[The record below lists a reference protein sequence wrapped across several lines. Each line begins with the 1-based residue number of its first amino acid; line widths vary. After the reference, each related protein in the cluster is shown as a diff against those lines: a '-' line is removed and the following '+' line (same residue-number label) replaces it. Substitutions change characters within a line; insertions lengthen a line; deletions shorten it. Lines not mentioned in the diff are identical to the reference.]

1 MSAPEEVI
9 EIARAR
15 LAARAAKDWA
25 LADQLR
31 NKIAELGFEVLDVA
45 DGFEF
50 KLKSP
55 FPIVSRVG
63 DLRKFTDKSFESA
76 VAIINDSYV
85 EDLVA
90 AIKSVKEFAP
100 ESCAILVLI
109 AGKPELHDLA
119 AQLDGRTFIAQIQE
133 GVGWGEA
140 ANALLKF
147 APAPY
152 VIVMDPSTRFLGDA
166 ITPTVEKLATGEW
179 AAVGWHGGLVNV
191 ADDWRTV
198 EDKGPGPVDV
208 LFSYFMGLNRENAI
222 ESGGFSIRALYYRN
236 ADMEFSLRLR
246 QSRGNLLQID
256 LPLEQSRHHGYY
268 DTDPIYRDEQ
278 SKKNYDRI
286 LERFRGKNEIL
297 VERR

>member
-1 MSAPEEVI
+1 MSAPEVVI
-9 EIARAR
+9 ELARAR

-31 NKIAELGFEVLDVA
+31 NQIAEYGFEVLDVA

-63 DLRKFTDKSFESA
+63 DLRKFTDKTFGSSVA
-76 VAIINDSYV
+76 VIADGFIP
-85 EDLVA
+85 DLITS
-90 AIKSVKEFAP
+90 IKSIKAWAP
-100 ESCAILVLI
+100 ADCAILVLI
-109 AGKPELHDLA
+109 VGKPDVEGLA
-119 AQLDGRTFIAQIQE
+119 TQLDARTFITQIQE

-147 APAPY
+147 APSKY
-152 VIVMDPSTRFLGDA
+152 VIIMDPSTQLLGDA
-166 ITPTVEKLATGEW
+166 VTPTIAELATGEW
-179 AAVGWHGGLVNV
+179 AAVGWRGGLVNIE
-191 ADDWRTV
+191 DEWRSV
-198 EDKGPGPVDV
+198 VDKGSGEVDV
-208 LFSYFMGLNRENAI
+208 LFSYFLGLNRESAI
-222 ESGGFSIRALYYRN
+222 ECGGFNSRAIYYRN
-236 ADMEFSLRLR
+236 ADIEFSLRLR

-256 LPLEQSRHHGYY
+256 LPLEQARHHGYY
-268 DTDPIYRDEQ
+268 DTDPVYRDEQ

-297 VERR
+297 VARR

>member
-1 MSAPEEVI
+1 MSAPEEVV
-9 EIARAR
+9 ELARSR

-76 VAIINDSYV
+76 VAIIADSYV
-85 EDLVA
+85 PDLVV

-119 AQLDGRTFIAQIQE
+119 AQLDSRTFITQIQE

-208 LFSYFMGLNRENAI
+208 LFSYFMGLNRESAI
-222 ESGGFSIRALYYRN
+222 ESGGFNIRALYYRN

-268 DTDPIYRDEQ
+268 DTDPTYRDEQ

>member
-1 MSAPEEVI
+1 MSAPEEVV
-9 EIARAR
+9 ELARAR

-31 NKIAELGFEVLDVA
+31 NKIAEFGFEVLDVA

-63 DLRKFTDKSFESA
+63 DVRKFTDKAFESA
-76 VAIINDSYV
+76 IAIIADGFID
-85 EDLVA
+85 DLVL
-90 AIKSVKEFAP
+90 AIKSIKEFAP
-100 ESCAILVLI
+100 ENCAIVVLVS
-109 AGKPELHDLA
+109 GKPELHDLA
-119 AQLDGRTFIAQIQE
+119 GQLDKRTFVTQVQE

-152 VIVMDPSTRFLGDA
+152 VIIMDPSTRFLGDA
-166 ITPTVEKLATGEW
+166 VTPTIQKLATGEW

-191 ADDWRTV
+191 EDEWRSV

-208 LFSYFMGLNRENAI
+208 LFSYFMGLNRESAL
-222 ESGGFSIRALYYRN
+222 ECGGFNIRALYYRN
-236 ADMEFSLRLR
+236 ADTEFSLRLR
-246 QSRGNLLQID
+246 QARGNLLQID
-256 LPLEQSRHHGYY
+256 LPLEQARHHGYY
-268 DTDPIYRDEQ
+268 DADPTYRDEQ

-286 LERFRGKNEIL
+286 LDRFRGKNEIL

>member
-76 VAIINDSYV
+76 VAIIADSYV

>member
-1 MSAPEEVI
+1 MSAPEEVV
-9 EIARAR
+9 ELARAR
-15 LAARAAKDWA
+15 LAARASKDWA
-25 LADQLR
+25 LADKLR

-76 VAIINDSYV
+76 IAIIADSYI
-85 EDLVA
+85 EDLVT
-90 AIKSVKEFAP
+90 AIRSIKDFAP

-109 AGKPELHDLA
+109 TGKPELHDLA
-119 AQLDGRTFIAQIQE
+119 GQLDGRTFIAQIQE

-152 VIVMDPSTRFLGDA
+152 VIVMDPSTRLLGDA
-166 ITPTVEKLATGEW
+166 VTPTVEKLATGEW
-179 AAVGWHGGLVNV
+179 AAVGWHGGLVNI
-191 ADDWRTV
+191 DDEWRSV

-208 LFSYFMGLNRENAI
+208 LFSYFMGLNRESAI
-222 ESGGFSIRALYYRN
+222 ESGGFNIRALYYRN

-246 QSRGNLLQID
+246 QARGNLLQID
-256 LPLEQSRHHGYY
+256 LPLEQARHHGYY
-268 DTDPIYRDEQ
+268 DSDPGYRDEQ

>member
-1 MSAPEEVI
+1 MSAPEEVV
-9 EIARAR
+9 ELARSR

-76 VAIINDSYV
+76 VAIIADSYV
-85 EDLVA
+85 PDLVV
-90 AIKSVKEFAP
+90 AIESVKEFAP

-119 AQLDGRTFIAQIQE
+119 AQLDGRTFITQIQE

-152 VIVMDPSTRFLGDA
+152 VIVMDPSTRLLGDA

-208 LFSYFMGLNRENAI
+208 LFSYFMGLNRESAI
-222 ESGGFSIRALYYRN
+222 ESGGFNIRALYYRN

>member
-1 MSAPEEVI
+1 MSAPEVVVEL
-9 EIARAR
+9 ARAR

-31 NKIAELGFEVLDVA
+31 NKIAEHGFEVLDVA

-63 DLRKFTDKSFESA
+63 DVRKFTDKTFESA
-76 VAIINDSYV
+76 IAIIADGYI
-85 EDLVA
+85 EDLSA
-90 AIKSVKEFAP
+90 AISSIKEFAP
-100 ESCAILVLI
+100 TTCAILVLI
-109 AGKPELHDLA
+109 SGKLELGSIA
-119 AQLDGRTFIAQIQE
+119 AALDSRTFITQIQE

-152 VIVMDPSTRFLGDA
+152 VIIMDPSTRLLADA
-166 ITPTVEKLATGEW
+166 ITPTLAALATGEW
-179 AAVGWHGGLVNV
+179 AAVGWRGGLINI
-191 ADDWRTV
+191 ADEWRSV
-198 EDKGPGPVDV
+198 DDKGVGSVDV
-208 LFSYFMGLNRENAI
+208 LFSYFLGLNRESAI
-222 ESGGFSIRALYYRN
+222 ESGGFNNRAIYYRN
-236 ADMEFSLRLR
+236 ADIEFSLRLR

-256 LPLEQSRHHGYY
+256 LPLEQARHHGYY
-268 DTDPIYRDEQ
+268 DTDPTYRDEQ

>member
-1 MSAPEEVI
+1 MSAPEEVL
-9 EIARAR
+9 ELARSR
-15 LAARAAKDWA
+15 LAARAAKNWA

-76 VAIINDSYV
+76 VAIIADSYV
-85 EDLVA
+85 PDLVV
-90 AIKSVKEFAP
+90 AIESVKEFAP

-119 AQLDGRTFIAQIQE
+119 AQLDGRTFITQIQE

-152 VIVMDPSTRFLGDA
+152 VIVMDPSTRLLGDA

-208 LFSYFMGLNRENAI
+208 LFSYFMGLNRESAI
-222 ESGGFSIRALYYRN
+222 ESGGFNIRALYYRN

-268 DTDPIYRDEQ
+268 DTDPTYRDEQ

>member
-1 MSAPEEVI
+1 
-9 EIARAR
+9 
-15 LAARAAKDWA
+15 
-25 LADQLR
+25 
-31 NKIAELGFEVLDVA
+31 
-45 DGFEF
+45 
-50 KLKSP
+50 LKSP

-76 VAIINDSYV
+76 IAIIADSYI
-85 EDLVA
+85 EDLVT
-90 AIKSVKEFAP
+90 AIKSIKEFAP
-100 ESCAILVLI
+100 PTCAILVLI

-119 AQLDGRTFIAQIQE
+119 GQLDGRTFITQIQE

-147 APAPY
+147 APARY

-166 ITPTVEKLATGEW
+166 VTPTVQKLATGEW
-179 AAVGWHGGLVNV
+179 AAVGWHGGLVNT
-191 ADDWRTV
+191 DDEWRSV

-208 LFSYFMGLNRENAI
+208 LFSYFMGLNRESAI
-222 ESGGFSIRALYYRN
+222 ESGGFNIRALYYRN

-246 QSRGNLLQID
+246 QARGNLLQID
-256 LPLEQSRHHGYY
+256 LPLEQARHHGYY
-268 DTDPIYRDEQ
+268 DTDPTYRDEQ

-286 LERFRGKNEIL
+286 LDRFRGKNEIL

>member
-1 MSAPEEVI
+1 MSAPEEVV
-9 EIARAR
+9 ELARAR
-15 LAARAAKDWA
+15 LVARAAKDWA

-55 FPIVSRVG
+55 FPIVSRVR

-76 VAIINDSYV
+76 VAIIADSYV
-85 EDLVA
+85 EDLVV
-90 AIKSVKEFAP
+90 AIKSIKEFAP

-109 AGKPELHDLA
+109 AGQPELHDLA
-119 AQLDGRTFIAQIQE
+119 AQLDGRTFITQIQE

-166 ITPTVEKLATGEW
+166 ITPTLEKLATGEW

-191 ADDWRTV
+191 SDEWRTV

-208 LFSYFMGLNRENAI
+208 LFSYFMGLNRESAI
-222 ESGGFSIRALYYRN
+222 ESGGFNIRALYYRN

-256 LPLEQSRHHGYY
+256 LPLEQGRHHGYY
-268 DTDPIYRDEQ
+268 DTDPTYRDEQ

>member
-1 MSAPEEVI
+1 MSAPEEVV
-9 EIARAR
+9 ELARAR
-15 LAARAAKDWA
+15 LAARAQKDWA

-31 NKIAELGFEVLDVA
+31 NKIAEQGFEVLDVA

-55 FPIVSRVG
+55 FPIVSRIG

-76 VAIINDSYV
+76 IAIIADSFI
-85 EDLVA
+85 EDLIASVQT
-90 AIKSVKEFAP
+90 IKEYAP
-100 ESCAILVLI
+100 QSCAILILI
-109 AGKPELHDLA
+109 SGKPEMSGLA
-119 AQLDGRTFIAQIQE
+119 SQLDSRTFITQIQD

-152 VIVMDPSTRFLGDA
+152 VIIMDPSTRLLGDA
-166 ITPTVEKLATGEW
+166 VTPTIAALSTGEW
-179 AAVGWHGGLVNV
+179 AAVGWRGGLVNV
-191 ADDWRTV
+191 ADEWRSV
-198 EDKGPGPVDV
+198 EDKGPGSVDV
-208 LFSYFMGLNRENAI
+208 LFSYFFGLNRESAL
-222 ESGGFSIRALYYRN
+222 ESGGFNIRAIYYRN

-246 QSRGNLLQID
+246 QARGNLLQMD
-256 LPLEQSRHHGYY
+256 LPLEQARHHGYY
-268 DTDPIYRDEQ
+268 DTDPAYRDEQ

>member
-1 MSAPEEVI
+1 MSAPEEVL
-9 EIARAR
+9 ELARSR

-76 VAIINDSYV
+76 VAIIADSYV
-85 EDLVA
+85 PDLVA

-119 AQLDGRTFIAQIQE
+119 AQLDGRTFITQIQE

-166 ITPTVEKLATGEW
+166 ITPTVKKLATGEW

-208 LFSYFMGLNRENAI
+208 LFSYFMGLNRESAL
-222 ESGGFSIRALYYRN
+222 ESGGFNIRALYYRN

-268 DTDPIYRDEQ
+268 DTDPTYRDEQ

>member
-1 MSAPEEVI
+1 MSAPEEVL
-9 EIARAR
+9 ELARSR

-76 VAIINDSYV
+76 VAIIADSYV
-85 EDLVA
+85 PDLVV
-90 AIKSVKEFAP
+90 AIESVKEFAP

-119 AQLDGRTFIAQIQE
+119 AQLDGRTFITQIQE

-208 LFSYFMGLNRENAI
+208 LFSYFMGLNRESAI
-222 ESGGFSIRALYYRN
+222 ESGGFNIRALYYRN

-268 DTDPIYRDEQ
+268 DTDPTYRDEQ

>member
-1 MSAPEEVI
+1 MSAPEEVV
-9 EIARAR
+9 ELARSR

-76 VAIINDSYV
+76 VAIIADSYV
-85 EDLVA
+85 PDLVA

-119 AQLDGRTFIAQIQE
+119 AQLDGRTFITQIQE

-208 LFSYFMGLNRENAI
+208 LFSYFMGLNRESAI
-222 ESGGFSIRALYYRN
+222 ESGGFNIRALYYRN

-268 DTDPIYRDEQ
+268 DTDPTYRDEQ

>member
-76 VAIINDSYV
+76 VAIIADSYV

-119 AQLDGRTFIAQIQE
+119 AQLDGRTFIVQIQE

-222 ESGGFSIRALYYRN
+222 ESGGFNIRALYYRN